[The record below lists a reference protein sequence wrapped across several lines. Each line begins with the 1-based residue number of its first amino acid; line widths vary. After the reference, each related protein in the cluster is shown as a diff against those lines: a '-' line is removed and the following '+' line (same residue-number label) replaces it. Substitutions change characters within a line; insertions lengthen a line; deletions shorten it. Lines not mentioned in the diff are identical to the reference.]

1 MKAEVKMVLDNSNK
15 AFMDFCRWL
24 YDENCHE
31 RSEHGQKPY
40 KHFEV
45 YYFAHTKWLRTQY
58 EERQQN
64 NNGN

>member
-1 MKAEVKMVLDNSNK
+1 MSEELDSDNK
-15 AFMDFCRWL
+15 AFMDFCKWL

-31 RSEHGQKPY
+31 RREHGQRPY

-45 YYFAHTKWLRTQY
+45 YYFAHTRWLRTQY
-58 EERQQN
+58 EERYN

>member
-1 MKAEVKMVLDNSNK
+1 MSNEELDSDNK
-15 AFMDFCRWL
+15 AFMDFCKWL

-31 RSEHGQKPY
+31 RREHGQRPY

-45 YYFAHTKWLRTQY
+45 YYMTHTKWLREQY
-58 EERQQN
+58 EERYN

>member
-1 MKAEVKMVLDNSNK
+1 MSNEELDSDNK

-31 RSEHGQKPY
+31 RREHGQRPY

-45 YYFAHTKWLRTQY
+45 YYMTHTKWLRTQY
-58 EERQQN
+58 EERYN

>member
-1 MKAEVKMVLDNSNK
+1 VKAEVKMVLDNSNK
-15 AFMDFCRWL
+15 AFMDYCRWL

-45 YYFAHTKWLRTQY
+45 YYFAHTSWLRTKY

-64 NNGN
+64 NNGD

>member
-1 MKAEVKMVLDNSNK
+1 MKAGVKMVLDNSNK

-31 RSEHGQKPY
+31 RREHGQRPY

-45 YYFAHTKWLRTQY
+45 YYFAHTKWLKKQY
-58 EERQQN
+58 EERHN
-64 NNGN
+64 KNGN

>member
-1 MKAEVKMVLDNSNK
+1 MSNEELDSNNK

-31 RSEHGQKPY
+31 RREHGQRPY

-45 YYFAHTKWLRTQY
+45 YYMTHTKWLREQY
-58 EERQQN
+58 EERYN

>member
-1 MKAEVKMVLDNSNK
+1 MSNEELDSDNK
-15 AFMDFCRWL
+15 AFMDFCKWL

-31 RSEHGQKPY
+31 RREHGQRPY

-45 YYFAHTKWLRTQY
+45 YYFAHTRWLRTQY
-58 EERQQN
+58 EERYN

>member
-1 MKAEVKMVLDNSNK
+1 MVLDNSNK
-15 AFMDFCRWL
+15 AFMDYCRWL

-45 YYFAHTKWLRTQY
+45 YYFAHTRWLREQY

>member
-1 MKAEVKMVLDNSNK
+1 MKAGVKMVLEGDNK
-15 AFMDFCRWL
+15 EFMYFCKWL

-45 YYFAHTKWLRTQY
+45 YYFTHTRWLKEQY
-58 EERQQN
+58 EERHH

>member
-1 MKAEVKMVLDNSNK
+1 MKAEVKMVLNGDNK

-31 RSEHGQKPY
+31 RREHGQRPY

-45 YYFAHTKWLRTQY
+45 YYFAHTRWLRTKY

>member
-1 MKAEVKMVLDNSNK
+1 MKEEIKIVLDSDNK

-31 RSEHGQKPY
+31 RSEHGMKPY

-45 YYFAHTKWLRTQY
+45 YYFAHTNWLRKQY
-58 EERQQN
+58 EERYN
-64 NNGN
+64 NNGE